1 MAVFENQKQQGKD
14 ELSKVAGMSNGVR
27 VFNEDGEVIAE
38 FYAVKRKDNR
48 LIVDGKALGVMRMD
62 MIFTSEELLRG
73 LKVVFSWGVV
83 SYILLIPYFTVR
95 AACRRCFKGPR
106 KGIDAE

>member
-1 MAVFENQKQQGKD
+1 MFENQKQRGQD
-14 ELSKVAGMSNGVR
+14 ESSKVAGMSNGVR

-38 FYAVKRKDNR
+38 FYTVKRKDNR

-62 MIFTSEELLRG
+62 MIFTSEELLKG
-73 LKVVFSWGVV
+73 LKVVFSWSVV
-83 SYILLIPYFTVR
+83 SYILLIPYFTMR
-95 AACRRCFKGPR
+95 AAFRKCFKGPR

>member
-1 MAVFENQKQQGKD
+1 MFENQKQQGQD

-62 MIFTSEELLRG
+62 MIFTSEELLKG
-73 LKVVFSWGVV
+73 LKVVFSWSVV

-95 AACRRCFKGPR
+95 AASRRCFKGPR

>member
-1 MAVFENQKQQGKD
+1 
-14 ELSKVAGMSNGVR
+14 MSNGVR

-62 MIFTSEELLRG
+62 MIFTSEELLKG
-73 LKVVFSWGVV
+73 LKVVFSWSVA

-95 AACRRCFKGPR
+95 AAFRRCFKGPR

>member
-62 MIFTSEELLRG
+62 MIFTSEELLKG
-73 LKVVFSWGVV
+73 LKVVFSWSVV

-95 AACRRCFKGPR
+95 AAFRKCFKGPR